1 MKKLNISKNFVR
13 IASTTVVALAA
24 VVATAP
30 CGIVFYQP
38 KTPSNIKARIAAAK
52 TTE

>member
-13 IASTTVVALAA
+13 IASTMVVALAA

-30 CGIVFYQP
+30 CGLVFYQP
-38 KTPSNIKARIAAAK
+38 ETPANIKARVAAAK
-52 TTE
+52 DSE